1 MIIEFMK
8 KNQNHIETQI
18 DINDSS
24 IVHFLS
30 GEATETEVKIFKQ

>member
-18 DINDSS
+18 DINDLFIDHLLLNS
-24 IVHFLS
+24 L
-30 GEATETEVKIFKQ
+30 